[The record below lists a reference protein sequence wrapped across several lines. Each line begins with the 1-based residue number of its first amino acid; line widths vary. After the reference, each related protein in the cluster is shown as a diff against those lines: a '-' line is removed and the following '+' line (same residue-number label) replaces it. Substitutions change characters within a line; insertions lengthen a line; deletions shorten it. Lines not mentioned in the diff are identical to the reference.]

1 LDRLNNILLHKIKRF
16 KQFAVNV
23 MANCREAPVIVLLYH
38 RVCERHD
45 DCQQL
50 AVSPENFDK
59 QIKFLSQ
66 NYPILRFE
74 DNWEKVKQTSFVI
87 TFDDGYSD
95 NLNNALPILKKYS
108 VPATFF
114 VASENVQSAKEF
126 WWDQLEQ
133 IILNTKVE
141 LDKLDLPISK
151 EEAIIQ
157 TQLALKSLAV
167 QERDAFIVKLARQAG
182 IELKTR
188 EEYRPMTTEELKQL
202 DADELVSIGSH
213 TVNHPQ
219 LAALKQTE
227 QEYEINTGKTQLEN
241 ILGHKVNTFSYPF
254 GNIDDFSSVTME
266 ICKQAN
272 ITKAAANFPGQS
284 HSWTDPYQIPR
295 SLVRNWNLD
304 EFKKQLFRFK
314 HL

>member
-1 LDRLNNILLHKIKRF
+1 MDRLNNILLHKIKRF

>member
-1 LDRLNNILLHKIKRF
+1 
-16 KQFAVNV
+16 